1 MSKDHSKRY
10 MARKV
15 SMAQTT
21 ARTIAVRAPRLLI
34 IAGATGSGKST
45 AALKIAAKSKFARII
60 STDAIREIMRSCDH
74 EKSQTALHRSSF
86 SIGSANDPIIDWLDT
101 CQSVESGIEATI
113 NRALREGIDL
123 LLEGVHVVPSEK
135 LLAPWREAGGIA
147 LGVILAVGE
156 ESKHQDMLRSRDANS
171 FRRADRYLANF
182 SRIRSIQEG
191 LLERSKISNW
201 PIIDI
206 SRVKDDAE
214 RIEHLL
220 DLAWNEN
227 RSKQK

>member
-1 MSKDHSKRY
+1 

-15 SMAQTT
+15 GLAQAT
-21 ARTIAVRAPRLLI
+21 AKTIADRAPRLLI

-60 STDAIREIMRSCDH
+60 STDAIREIMRSCD
-74 EKSQTALHRSSF
+74 EEGIQTPLHRSSF
-86 SIGSANDPIIDWLDT
+86 SIGSANDPVIDWLDT

-123 LLEGVHVVPSEK
+123 LLEGVHIVPSEK
-135 LLAPWREAGGIA
+135 LLAPWRDAGGIA
-147 LGVILAVGE
+147 RGVILTVGDE
-156 ESKHQDMLRSRDANS
+156 NKHQEMLRSRDANS

-191 LLERSKISNW
+191 LVERSKISNW
-201 PIIDI
+201 PIVDI

-227 RSKQK
+227 RTKQK